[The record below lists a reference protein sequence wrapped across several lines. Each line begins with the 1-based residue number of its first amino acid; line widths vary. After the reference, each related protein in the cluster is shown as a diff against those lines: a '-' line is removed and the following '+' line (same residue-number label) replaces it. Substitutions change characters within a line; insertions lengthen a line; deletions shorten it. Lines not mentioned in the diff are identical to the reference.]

1 MLRPPGFVRVDATE
15 MKGLRSS
22 TGLAQGHEAWLPTT
36 SRLYVLQDFCM
47 QADAFSAVQG
57 QWASMQVLEPLTTV
71 SLTY

>member
-36 SRLYVLQDFCM
+36 SRLYVFCM

-71 SLTY
+71 PLTY